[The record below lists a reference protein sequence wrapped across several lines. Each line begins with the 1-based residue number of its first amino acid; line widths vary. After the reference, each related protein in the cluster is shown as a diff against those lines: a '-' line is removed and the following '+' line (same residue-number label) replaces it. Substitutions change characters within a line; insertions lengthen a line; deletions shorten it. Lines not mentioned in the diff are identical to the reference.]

1 MRIAWRTTAV
11 LWQRKRKGK
20 KLKVNNN
27 RSNNPVIKNYSI
39 LVPRPGYTVPPKLTV
54 LKLRTETSM
63 ASIAD
68 FQQNLLER
76 ESTKPQNQLVLQ
88 TVREL
93 SAAFVYPERTNVE
106 TNRKLWDEYAK
117 SWDDGKCEWVQT
129 MAGHVGR
136 EGEMLEHV
144 GDEWSDSDSLQQV
157 LDEFLFPL
165 LHMENDVLEIGT
177 GGGRIATEAVTR

>member
-1 MRIAWRTTAV
+1 MT
-11 LWQRKRKGK
+11 K
-20 KLKVNNN
+20 KN
-27 RSNNPVIKNYSI
+27 IKIFNSFFQI
-39 LVPRPGYTVPPKLTV
+39 PITQ
-54 LKLRTETSM
+54 LRTETSM